1 MEQKIDIAIDI
12 KNLSKTYPGR
22 VTLDQISFSVKKGS
36 VHGFLG
42 PNGAGKSTTMKIL
55 SGLIRESSGEF
66 RVNGNIGFLPE
77 HPPVYPNMSVQDYL
91 EFVFAIY
98 APLKKNKKEAVID
111 VMEKTGLSNVAGRLI
126 GNLSKG
132 YQQRVGIAQALVY
145 SPEIIILDEPT
156 VGLDPVAIADIRS
169 LITQLKKDHTILF
182 STHQLHDV
190 ELLCSDIT
198 LINHGRIVVS
208 GPLEG
213 ILENLKTR
221 MAIKARVVNFTENDK
236 QTMMKL
242 FHLESLEFSRDQGF
256 ISNNDS
262 ENKNFTL
269 EIIVASEGSIK
280 KELSRFLAA
289 ESIGL
294 LEFGEIKLDLE
305 ELFKQMVH

>member
-1 MEQKIDIAIDI
+1 MKESKDNNNNVAINV
-12 KNLSKTYPGR
+12 KNLGKTYPGHVALDG
-22 VTLDQISFSVKKGS
+22 VTFSVKKGS
-36 VHGFLG
+36 IHGFLG

-55 SGLIRESSGEF
+55 CGLIKESSGEF
-66 RVNGNIGFLPE
+66 EVFGRIGFLPE

-98 APLKKNKKEAVID
+98 APASKNKSEAVIN
-111 VMEKTGLSNVAGRLI
+111 VMNKTGLKNVAGRLI

-132 YQQRVGIAQALVY
+132 YQQRVGIAQALVH
-145 SPEIIILDEPT
+145 SPEIIVLDEPT
-156 VGLDPVAIADIRS
+156 VGLDPVALADIRA
-169 LITQLKKDHTILF
+169 LINELKNEHTILF

-208 GPLEG
+208 GALEG

-221 MAIKARVVNFTENDK
+221 LVIDARVVHFSESDK
-236 QTMMKL
+236 STMIKR
-242 FHLESLEFSRDQGF
+242 FPLESIEYKFD
-256 ISNNDS
+256 N
-262 ENKNFTL
+262 EKKNFILKITAL
-269 EIIVASEGSIK
+269 ATEIIK
-280 KELSRFLAA
+280 KDLAHFLAA

-294 LEFGEIKLDLE
+294 LEFSEFKLDLE

>member
-1 MEQKIDIAIDI
+1 MELRADIAIDI

-22 VTLDQISFSVKKGS
+22 VALSDISFSVKKGS

-66 RVNGNIGFLPE
+66 KISGKIGFLPE
-77 HPPVYPNMSVQDYL
+77 HPPVYPNMTVADYL

-98 APLKKNKKEAVID
+98 APASQNKTAAVID
-111 VMEKTGLSNVAGRLI
+111 VMEKTGLSNVADRLI

-132 YQQRVGIAQALVY
+132 YQQRVGIAQALVH

-169 LITQLKKDHTILF
+169 LITKLKKDHTIIF

-198 LINHGRIVVS
+198 LINHGKIVVS
-208 GPLEG
+208 GPLEQ

-221 MAIKARVVNFTENDK
+221 MTIQARVVNFSPDDK
-236 QTMMKL
+236 AAMMKR
-242 FHLESLEFSRDQGF
+242 FQLESLQFKFDE
-256 ISNNDS
+256 
-262 ENKNFTL
+262 EKKNFVL
-269 EIIVASEGSIK
+269 EIIAAAPESLK
-280 KELSRFLAA
+280 KDLSQFLAVD
-289 ESIGL
+289 SIGL
-294 LEFGEIKLDLE
+294 LEFSEVRLDLE